1 MLYRVDIIYR
11 GSYIVQAD
19 DEDLEA
25 EEGLKEANNDRFITF
40 DEDCIENVEQVND

>member
-11 GSYIVQAD
+11 TSFTVQAD
-19 DEDLEA
+19 DEDLAVKEA
-25 EEGLKEANNDRFITF
+25 LKEANNDRYISF